1 MFSEEFNF
9 KAQCQTLLEPIGST
23 SVSHQC
29 GPGSIPDWGSDPDAI
44 SEKDISCLS
53 YPPSLSGDD
62 KPFTYLM
69 LELGLLNASFILMV
83 VNFLIG

>member
-9 KAQCQTLLEPIGST
+9 KAAMLDIIGADWQHVGLS
-23 SVSHQC
+23 
-29 GPGSIPDWGSDPDAI
+29 PMRPDWGSDPDAI

-53 YPPSLSGDD
+53 YPPSLSGDN